1 MKLIQILSSLGLLD
15 PFLGFLSFIVVDFER
30 FRVRRN
36 RRKSVI
42 GTLNP
47 SSTVAIIANV
57 IENETTETNG
67 PFTFDAEDLSS
78 ESERYKN

>member
-1 MKLIQILSSLGLLD
+1 MSYE
-15 PFLGFLSFIVVDFER
+15 SFIFGFMVILRKR
-30 FRVRRN
+30 FSSGLTQKNSRVRRN

-57 IENETTETNG
+57 IENESIETKG
-67 PFTFDAEDLSS
+67 PFTFDAEDL
-78 ESERYKN
+78 R